1 MELVILIGLQASGKS
16 SFFKERFADTHV
28 RINLDML
35 KTRHREK
42 LLFEACLAAR
52 QPCVVDNTNP
62 RAEDRARYIPAARAA
77 GFRVAGYYFQSKLE
91 ECQKRNQARPGKKAI
106 PLGGLLRAHA
116 LLEPPK
122 LSEGFDALYYVRIGA
137 ENSLV
142 VEEWQEEGLR
152 LKADG

>member
-1 MELVILIGLQASGKS
+1 MELVIFIGMQASGKS
-16 SFFKERFADTHV
+16 TFFKERFFDSHV

-35 KTRHREK
+35 KTRPREK

-77 GFRVAGYYFQSKLE
+77 GFRVVGYCFRSELD

-106 PLGGLLRAHA
+106 PLSGLLRVHA
-116 LLEPPK
+116 TLEPPEF
-122 LSEGFDALYYVRIGA
+122 SEGFDALYQVRIGA
-137 ENSLV
+137 QNSFV
-142 VEEWQEEGLR
+142 VEERKEEGLG